1 MSARRLIFR
10 VHAIQ
15 RMAQRHVSVADVRQ
29 VLEDG
34 ERIEEYPDDKP
45 YPSALV
51 LGWSNSR
58 ALHVVVA
65 DNFEDNEAIVITV
78 YEPGSEKWERDFRTR
93 KELT

>member
-15 RMAQRHVSVADVRQ
+15 RMAQRQVPVADVRQ

-45 YPSALV
+45 FPSALI
-51 LGWSNSR
+51 LGWSDSR

-78 YEPGSEKWERDFRTR
+78 YEPDPEKWEQGFRTR
-93 KELT
+93 KEPT